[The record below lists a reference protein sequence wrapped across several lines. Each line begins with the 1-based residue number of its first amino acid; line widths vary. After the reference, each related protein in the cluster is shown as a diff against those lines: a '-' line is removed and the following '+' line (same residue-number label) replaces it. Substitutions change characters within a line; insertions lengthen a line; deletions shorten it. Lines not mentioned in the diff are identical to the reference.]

1 MQAQRASLKRSASGA
16 FARQQDVQGQGTR
29 SSQSPTMGTLRT
41 GKQMLVPH
49 KPQSNGITSSPNMSN
64 SHGYAARDQYQY
76 PAQADRFRHMP
87 PNAESTGSSND
98 YRDQE
103 TPYYGEQIPSSPAAS
118 EGRQYTPDSQM
129 DMVKYHN
136 NNTMSEYSPMPN
148 YEMQAPPQSYP
159 SQDDELDQQALR
171 AKRDAEAKRKQIPP
185 FVQKLSSFLNSEK
198 DPAKENL
205 IRWSNKGDSFVII
218 DEDEF
223 ARTLIP
229 ELFKHN
235 NYASF
240 VRQLNMY
247 GFHKQVALSDGSMRA
262 GERKNKSPSEY
273 SNPYFQRDRPNL
285 LWLIQK
291 PKNTPAKGA
300 GKGGTRAKQEDA
312 DEEVDDTFNR
322 DSSIPP
328 NYGPIE
334 NGTSMGNGRQPL
346 MLGNSGNSLPPD
358 QFAAI
363 QQELADIRANQVKI
377 TKLLNMTQIRHDQL
391 YHQAKAFHHMH
402 EQHDNSIN
410 AILTFLATIYNKN
423 LDQGTTMDMRNL
435 FNGPPNKQGQGNVVE
450 VGDENTQSASS
461 GQNQQQRFRRQP
473 LLLKDGSANPP
484 AQLVDS
490 PQHQNQSY
498 GKATPETYEYPT
510 RPRSYMNSPAI
521 QELSDRGTSS
531 NRSSQSPQIKPNQ
544 DTDQQMPEADIMS
557 VINSHNANALSRN
570 DSASTRM
577 EFPEAFSH
585 LQNANSQSP
594 LTQRQREDMLN
605 LMSNELANNPQNG
618 TGNGSN
624 SLTSYSPLGTSA
636 SPNIEQLELER
647 NRINQI
653 EQQLREQSV
662 RMENLKGTVVP
673 LSPTGSIP
681 GVTDQH
687 YNNPNQELGFD
698 DIFNTTDYFNSDN
711 NPNADFDWSNNNGGL
726 PDYDF
731 SIDAPSG
738 ENGADTGENMFST
751 DGAERGRVIEADS
764 SEATSPANTADDGT
778 AVGGDAL
785 GSPGKRRRIG

>member
-16 FARQQDVQGQGTR
+16 FARQPEVQEIGTR
-29 SSQSPTMGTLRT
+29 NSQSPTMPTLRA
-41 GKQMLVPH
+41 GKAMLVPH
-49 KPQSNGITSSPNMSN
+49 QSQSNGLPNSPDMSN

-76 PAQADRFRHMP
+76 PTQADVLSHMP
-87 PNAESTGSSND
+87 QNLESTALLNN
-98 YRDQE
+98 YRDQGN
-103 TPYYGEQIPSSPAAS
+103 PYFKEQMPSSPAPSKAM
-118 EGRQYTPDSQM
+118 RYMPDNQM

-136 NNTMSEYSPMPN
+136 NNTMNEFPPAPG
-148 YEMQAPPQSYP
+148 YEMQGP
-159 SQDDELDQQALR
+159 SQGYSNQEDDLDQQALR

-185 FVQKLSSFLNSEK
+185 FVQKLSSFLK
-198 DPAKENL
+198 DPAKEGL
-205 IRWSNKGDSFVII
+205 IRWSRKGDSFIVI

-247 GFHKQVALSDGSMRA
+247 GFHKQVALSDGSMKA

-291 PKNTPAKGA
+291 PKNAPMKGT

-328 NYGPIE
+328 NYGPIDS
-334 NGTSMGNGRQPL
+334 GTGIGTGRQPL
-346 MLGNSGNSLPPD
+346 MLGNAGTSLPPD

-435 FNGPPNKQGQGNVVE
+435 FNGLPNKQGQGNVVE
-450 VGDENTQSASS
+450 VGDDNTQSPSNVQS
-461 GQNQQQRFRRQP
+461 QQQPFRRQP
-473 LLLKDGSANPP
+473 LLLKDGSANSP
-484 AQLVDS
+484 ATTLDS
-490 PQHQNQSY
+490 PKNYNQSY
-498 GKATPETYEYPT
+498 GKATPDSYEYPT
-510 RPRSYMNSPAI
+510 RSRSNMNSPAI
-521 QELSDRGTSS
+521 RELSDRGTSS
-531 NRSSQSPQIKPNQ
+531 NRSSQSPQIKPNH
-544 DTDQQMPEADIMS
+544 DADQQMPEADIMS

-570 DSASTRM
+570 DSTSTRM

-585 LQNANSQSP
+585 LQNSNN
-594 LTQRQREDMLN
+594 LTPRQREDMLSM
-605 LMSNELANNPQNG
+605 MSSELANSPQNG
-618 TGNGSN
+618 ANHGNS
-624 SLTSYSPLGTSA
+624 SLTSYSPIGSTAGS
-636 SPNIEQLELER
+636 NIEQLELER

-653 EQQLREQSV
+653 QQQLQEQSA
-662 RMENLKGTVVP
+662 RMENLMGNVVP

-681 GVTDQH
+681 GVTDQNH
-687 YNNPNQELGFD
+687 NNANPELGFD
-698 DIFNTTDYFNSDN
+698 DIFNTTDYFNGDN
-711 NPNADFDWSNNNGGL
+711 NLNGDYDWSNSNGNL
-726 PDYDF
+726 PSYDF
-731 SIDAPSG
+731 SVDAPPSD
-738 ENGADTGENMFST
+738 NGADTGENMFST
-751 DGAERGRVIEADS
+751 DGAGGGRVTEAGS
-764 SEATSPANTADDGT
+764 SEATSPANTVDDG
-778 AVGGDAL
+778 AAGGDEAV
-785 GSPGKRRRIG
+785 GSPGKRRRIR

>member
-1 MQAQRASLKRSASGA
+1 M
-16 FARQQDVQGQGTR
+16 
-29 SSQSPTMGTLRT
+29 
-41 GKQMLVPH
+41 
-49 KPQSNGITSSPNMSN
+49 
-64 SHGYAARDQYQY
+64 
-76 PAQADRFRHMP
+76 
-87 PNAESTGSSND
+87 
-98 YRDQE
+98 
-103 TPYYGEQIPSSPAAS
+103 
-118 EGRQYTPDSQM
+118 
-129 DMVKYHN
+129 
-136 NNTMSEYSPMPN
+136 
-148 YEMQAPPQSYP
+148 
-159 SQDDELDQQALR
+159 
-171 AKRDAEAKRKQIPP
+171 
-185 FVQKLSSFLNSEK
+185 
-198 DPAKENL
+198 
-205 IRWSNKGDSFVII
+205 IRWSQKGDSFVVI

-273 SNPYFQRDRPNL
+273 SNPYFQRDRPTL

-291 PKNTPAKGA
+291 PKNAPTKGA

-328 NYGPIE
+328 SYGPIE
-334 NGTSMGNGRQPL
+334 SNTGLSSGRQPL
-346 MLGNSGNSLPPD
+346 MLGSAGNSLPPD

-435 FNGPPNKQGQGNVVE
+435 FNGLPNKQGQGNVVE
-450 VGDENTQSASS
+450 VGDDNTQSPSS
-461 GQNQQQRFRRQP
+461 GHSQPQPYRKQP
-473 LLLKDGSANPP
+473 LLLQDGSANSP
-484 AQLVDS
+484 APSVDGPKS
-490 PQHQNQSY
+490 HNQSY
-498 GKATPETYEYPT
+498 SKATPETYEYPT
-510 RPRSYMNSPAI
+510 RTRSNMNSPAV
-521 QELSDRGTSS
+521 QEFSERGTSS
-531 NRSSQSPQIKPNQ
+531 NRSSQSPQIKPKHEA
-544 DTDQQMPEADIMS
+544 DQQMPEADIMS
-557 VINSHNANALSRN
+557 VINSHNANALSRK
-570 DSASTRM
+570 DSTSTRM

-585 LQNANSQSP
+585 LQNTNN
-594 LTQRQREDMLN
+594 LTPSQREDMLN
-605 LMSNELANNPQNG
+605 MMSNELANSPQNG
-618 TGNGSN
+618 TNNGNS
-624 SLTSYSPLGTSA
+624 SLTSYSPVGNIAGTS
-636 SPNIEQLELER
+636 IEQLELER
-647 NRINQI
+647 DRINQI

-681 GVTDQH
+681 GVTDQS

-711 NPNADFDWSNNNGGL
+711 NLSGDFDWSNTNGDL

-731 SIDAPSG
+731 SVDPPSG
-738 ENGADTGENMFST
+738 GNGADTGADMFNT
-751 DGAERGRVIEADS
+751 GGAGGGRVTEAGS
-764 SEATSPANTADDGT
+764 SEATSPANTVDDG
-778 AVGGDAL
+778 AVGGEEPV
-785 GSPGKRRRIG
+785 GSPGKRRRLG

>member
-1 MQAQRASLKRSASGA
+1 MK
-16 FARQQDVQGQGTR
+16 F
-29 SSQSPTMGTLRT
+29 
-41 GKQMLVPH
+41 
-49 KPQSNGITSSPNMSN
+49 
-64 SHGYAARDQYQY
+64 
-76 PAQADRFRHMP
+76 
-87 PNAESTGSSND
+87 
-98 YRDQE
+98 E
-103 TPYYGEQIPSSPAAS
+103 T
-118 EGRQYTPDSQM
+118 DL
-129 DMVKYHN
+129 H
-136 NNTMSEYSPMPN
+136 
-148 YEMQAPPQSYP
+148 
-159 SQDDELDQQALR
+159 
-171 AKRDAEAKRKQIPP
+171 
-185 FVQKLSSFLNSEK
+185 SFLN

-205 IRWSNKGDSFVII
+205 IRWSRKGDSFIVI

-291 PKNTPAKGA
+291 PKNPPTKGA
-300 GKGGTRAKQEDA
+300 GKGGTRARQEDA

-334 NGTSMGNGRQPL
+334 NGAGVGNGRQPL
-346 MLGNSGNSLPPD
+346 MLGNAGNSLPPD
-358 QFAAI
+358 QFAAL

-435 FNGPPNKQGQGNVVE
+435 FSGLPNKQGQGNVVE
-450 VGDENTQSASS
+450 VNDDNTQSPSD
-461 GQNQQQRFRRQP
+461 GQNKQQPFRRQP
-473 LLLKDGSANPP
+473 LLLKDGSANSPTTP
-484 AQLVDS
+484 LDS
-490 PQHQNQSY
+490 PSPYKQSY
-498 GKATPETYEYPT
+498 GKAAPEAYDYPT
-510 RPRSYMNSPAI
+510 RPRSNMNTLAV
-521 QELSDRGTSS
+521 QELSDRGTPS
-531 NRSSQSPQIKPNQ
+531 NRSSQSPQITPNH

-557 VINSHNANALSRN
+557 VINSHNTNALSRN
-570 DSASTRM
+570 NSTSSRM

-585 LQNANSQSP
+585 LQNTNN
-594 LTQRQREDMLN
+594 LTPRQREDMLN
-605 LMSNELANNPQNG
+605 LMSNELSNSPQNG
-618 TGNGSN
+618 TNNGNN
-624 SLTSYSPLGTSA
+624 SLTSYSPTGSKANLSL
-636 SPNIEQLELER
+636 EQLELER
-647 NRINQI
+647 DRINQI

-681 GVTDQH
+681 GVTDQT
-687 YNNPNQELGFD
+687 YNPNQELGFD
-698 DIFNTTDYFNSDN
+698 DIFNSTDYFNNEN
-711 NPNADFDWSNNNGGL
+711 NFNGDFDWANSNGDL

-731 SIDAPSG
+731 NIDAPPG
-738 ENGADTGENMFST
+738 ENGADTGTGMFNT
-751 DGAERGRVIEADS
+751 DRGEGGRVTEAGS

-778 AVGGDAL
+778 VGGDEAM
-785 GSPGKRRRIG
+785 GSPGKRRRLG